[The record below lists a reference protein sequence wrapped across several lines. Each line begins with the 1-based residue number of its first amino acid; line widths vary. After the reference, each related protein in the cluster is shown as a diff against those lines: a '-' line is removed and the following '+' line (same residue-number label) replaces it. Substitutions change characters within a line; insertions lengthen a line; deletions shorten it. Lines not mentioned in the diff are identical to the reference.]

1 MAVEQVRQRAK
12 DPLLVLLDFPY
23 NDDTPTKVVKVIK

>member
-12 DPLLVLLDFPY
+12 DPLPVLLDSPY
-23 NDDTPTKVVKVIK
+23 NDDTPIKVVKVIK

>member
-12 DPLLVLLDFPY
+12 DPLPVPLDFPY
-23 NDDTPTKVVKVIK
+23 NDDTPTKEVKINK